1 MNAKA
6 ERDLAYPRRTL
17 SAVVAVV
24 AALAVSASMAAEGER
39 ERMVRLVDQKL
50 SSPAARQEAIAAG
63 RRRAT
68 LCAYCHGKDGNSLKP
83 ETPNL
88 ADQNPAYL
96 LQQIEKF
103 VDGRRKDFV
112 MQTLAKEFT
121 MDDKV
126 NLAVYYA
133 SQEVEP
139 ERVDPEQAARGER
152 LYQSY
157 CQVCHGPDGDGREGF
172 AHLAGQRT
180 AYVEKTLKRFRANAR
195 EAGESGKTAVR
206 SDPRMEQVV
215 RGLDNAEITALAA
228 YVARLGAE

>member
-1 MNAKA
+1 MEGDVAFPRSRLVVLAMLLTALGAASPAFGAA
-6 ERDLAYPRRTL
+6 ER
-17 SAVVAVV
+17 
-24 AALAVSASMAAEGER
+24 ER

-50 SSPAARQEAIAAG
+50 ASPAARRQAIAAG

-68 LCAYCHGKDGNSLKP
+68 LCAYCHGQDGNSVKP

-112 MQTLAKEFT
+112 MQTLAEAFT

-133 SQEVEP
+133 SQQVRP
-139 ERVDPEQAARGER
+139 ERVDPERAARGER
-152 LYQSY
+152 VYQSH
-157 CQVCHGPDGDGREGF
+157 CQACHGPEGRGREGF

-180 AYVEKTLKRFRANAR
+180 AYVKKTLKRFRANAR
-195 EAGESGKTAVR
+195 QEGAATETAVR
-206 SDPRMEQVV
+206 SDPRMEQVTG
-215 RGLDNAEITALAA
+215 GLSDAEIAALAA
-228 YVARLGAE
+228 YVARLGRD